1 MITCMYTPA
10 RCECGSWLEGCIFLQ
25 VMCDAS
31 RIVDGWN
38 AALVDRHFIPLV
50 CYIPDGAR
58 FSHEQ
63 LACSPGDHHKYHI
76 SECSCTGSPW
86 TLYFHFELQE
96 HPTRHQTSMVNKN
109 MQSFLGHLIRPS
121 PPQNTSLPTKNA
133 TNSSGMGGGRRWLLH
148 CSHPDQHVPKAWK
161 TELYWLKQGILLCLL
176 VTFTY

>member
-63 LACSPGDHHKYHI
+63 SGCSPGDHHKYHI
-76 SECSCTGSPW
+76 SECSF
-86 TLYFHFELQE
+86 LYGIRIDFLLSFRVAATSYS
-96 HPTRHQTSMVNKN
+96 TRKINGTWKYAVLVRTPHSSLTPPKHLTANQKC
-109 MQSFLGHLIRPS
+109 HELIRH
-121 PPQNTSLPTKNA
+121 
-133 TNSSGMGGGRRWLLH
+133 GRR
-148 CSHPDQHVPKAWK
+148 K
-161 TELYWLKQGILLCLL
+161 TMTVALQSRP
-176 VTFTY
+176 